1 MKRISFV
8 IAIAA
13 VLFYASAAHA
23 QSGGVD
29 GCTDSPENP
38 TVILAAVGS
47 TGAALAILRTRLKAR
62 KRNTR
67 R

>member
-8 IAIAA
+8 IIAA
-13 VLFYASAAHA
+13 VALFYASTLHA
-23 QSGGVD
+23 QSGSTD

-62 KRNTR
+62 KKNTR